1 MLDQGNPS
9 DEPVLRFDRVGLSYG
24 PGSDVLADV
33 SLSLLPGS
41 MTFLTGPSGAGK
53 STLLKLSYL
62 ALRPTAGKISL
73 FGMETWRLRRKDFV
87 GLRRRIGV
95 VFQEFRLLDHLTAY
109 ENVAL
114 PLRVMG
120 RKEAS
125 YREDVIELLT
135 WVGLGDRLSARPATL
150 SGGEKQ
156 RVALAR
162 AVLKRPRIII
172 LDEATSALDSATER
186 RVQAALAE
194 ICRGTTTLVIAHR
207 LSTVVDAD
215 EILVLDQGRVV
226 ERGSHAELL
235 RAEGLYARLW
245 RRQAAE
251 QARSPQPPPAHDR
264 LALATGA

>member
-156 RVALAR
+156 RVAIAR
-162 AVLKRPRIII
+162 AVVVKPDLIIA
-172 LDEATSALDSATER
+172 DEPTGNVDEEMGERLFRLFRELNRRLRTTVLIATHDMALVR
-186 RVQAALAE
+186 RARTDVLRLAE
-194 ICRGTTTLVIAHR
+194 GM
-207 LSTVVDAD
+207 VVRIPH
-215 EILVLDQGRVV
+215 EPR
-226 ERGSHAELL
+226 
-235 RAEGLYARLW
+235 EG
-245 RRQAAE
+245 Q
-251 QARSPQPPPAHDR
+251 
-264 LALATGA
+264 T

>member
-1 MLDQGNPS
+1 MLDHGNPS

-24 PGSDVLADV
+24 PESDVLADV
-33 SLSLLPGS
+33 SLSLQPGS

-62 ALRPTAGKISL
+62 ALRPTAGRISL
-73 FGMETWRLRRKDFV
+73 FGMETGRMRPREFA

-125 YREDVIELLT
+125 YRKDVIELLT

-156 RVALAR
+156 RVAIAR
-162 AVLKRPRIII
+162 AVVVKPDLIIADEPTGNVDEEMGERLFRLFRELNKRLRTTVLI
-172 LDEATSALDSATER
+172 ATHDMALVR
-186 RVQAALAE
+186 RAKTDVLRLAE
-194 ICRGTTTLVIAHR
+194 GM
-207 LSTVVDAD
+207 VV
-215 EILVLDQGRVV
+215 RVPH
-226 ERGSHAELL
+226 ETR
-235 RAEGLYARLW
+235 EG
-245 RRQAAE
+245 
-251 QARSPQPPPAHDR
+251 QP
-264 LALATGA
+264 